1 MIPARYTPEVIEEY
15 TRKGYWRPITF
26 SHFWDRNAI
35 LYPDKEALV
44 DSRTRLT
51 WAEAKRAIDRMA
63 LGLVELGIKRDEVVL
78 VQLPMC
84 AEQLLLR
91 QALEKAGIIHLPVL
105 RSYRHQEM
113 EHFAKRIN
121 AVAIFAPWHL
131 KGFDHLQMIEEVRPN
146 LPGLRYVIV
155 VGDDVPQG
163 ATSLKKMTETPLEEK
178 YPADFLES
186 RRFQYNELSWMIT
199 TTGTTGSPKLIEHTP
214 CHRVYQSEIWVELEK
229 LTADDVTA
237 VISPSATGPNNPGM
251 FQAPMVGAKIAMLE
265 LWTPEEALK
274 LIEEERVTVFGA
286 TPAQVGLMLNV
297 PDFDRYDVSSVRF
310 IVTTGSSLPYKIARE
325 AEEKFG
331 CPIINSLGTAEIG
344 GMATYNRLY
353 VPFDQRVSTVG
364 PPIPGNEI
372 RLVDDVGRA
381 VPVGEAGEVTFRGP
395 TMPPGFYQDP
405 EHDLTEFVDGIWYRT
420 GDQGKWD
427 EQGNLM
433 IVGRIKDIII
443 RAGQNIFPGEVENM
457 LFTHSKVAGVAIVGM
472 PDPVMGERACAYVVP
487 KAGETITF
495 DDMTSFLKGKGI
507 ASYKLPE
514 RLEVVEE
521 LPLVSRGSGM
531 PKFDKKALLAD
542 ITEKLKREGKISDR
556 GD

>member
-44 DSRTRLT
+44 DSRKRLT
-51 WAEAKRAIDRMA
+51 WAEAKRAIDRIA

-91 QALEKAGIIHLPVL
+91 QALEKAGIIHLPAL
-105 RSYRHQEM
+105 RSYRHQEI
-113 EHFAKRIN
+113 EHYAERID
-121 AVAIFAPWHL
+121 AVAIFTPWRL
-131 KGFDHLQMIEEVRPN
+131 RGFDHLQMIEEVRPN
-146 LPGLRYVIV
+146 LPHLRYVIV
-155 VGDDVPQG
+155 VGDEVPEG
-163 ATSLKKMTETPLEEK
+163 AASLKKMMETPLEEK
-178 YPADFLES
+178 YPPDFLES
-186 RRFQYNELSWMIT
+186 RRFQYNEFSWMIS
-199 TTGTTGSPKLIEHTP
+199 TTGTTGSPKLIEHAP

-265 LWTPEEALK
+265 LWDPEEALK
-274 LIEEERVTVFGA
+274 LFEKEKVTVFGS
-286 TPAQVGLMLNV
+286 TPAQVGLMLNA
-297 PDFDRYDVSSVRF
+297 PNFDRYDVSSVRF
-310 IVTTGSSLPYKIARE
+310 IVTTGSALPYKIAQE
-325 AEEKFG
+325 AESKFG
-331 CPIINSLGTAEIG
+331 CKIMNILGAAETG
-344 GMATYNRLY
+344 GMATYSRLY
-353 VPFDQRVSTVG
+353 APFDVRVVTVG
-364 PPIPGNEI
+364 MPIPGNEV
-372 RLVDDVGRA
+372 RLVDEEGRDVPEG
-381 VPVGEAGEVTFRGP
+381 GIGEVIFRGP
-395 TMPPGFYQDP
+395 TMPPGFYKDP
-405 EHDLTEFVDGIWYRT
+405 ERDRTEFVDRVWFRT

-457 LFTHSKVAGVAIVGM
+457 LFTHPKVAGAAIVGM
-472 PDPVMGERACAYVVP
+472 PDPVMGEMSCAYVVP
-487 KAGETITF
+487 KTGETLTF

-514 RLEVVEE
+514 RLEVVAE

-531 PKFDKKALLAD
+531 PKVDKKVLVAD
-542 ITEKLKREGKISDR
+542 ITEKLEREGKI
-556 GD
+556 